1 MAASWRLA
9 GIAVQRQGPG
19 IFGGRMKPRPF
30 LFLMA
35 VTGACASHAQ
45 RASDSIAIVNMRT
58 DLRYLASD
66 SLHGR
71 ETATPYERM
80 ASDWITDRMRGA
92 GLNPMGDSASFLQ
105 SFPFDGEPARGT
117 KNSAQVG
124 RNKLLLGAD
133 FYPVSWSSSG
143 TAFTRLAKCR
153 YGINAPEKGRN
164 DFEDV
169 QVKDH
174 AAAIS
179 IGSPDGI
186 HPHSEWL
193 DHHDLGRRIGD
204 AVALG
209 ANAVLLYNDDPT
221 ATDPDSTLKKKI
233 KPCGVPVIFLTKQGF
248 KKLGL
253 DGEPVVVSVDIERPV
268 LTGHNIIGFV
278 DNGQA
283 NTVVIGAHYDH
294 LGMGIEGSL
303 HRGEPGIHNGADD
316 NASGVAMMLQLSRD
330 LQAMPD
336 AGKND
341 YLFMAFSGEELG
353 LFGSN
358 WWTKHPTMPLSELN
372 YMINLDMVGRLD
384 TSNTVIINGVG
395 TSPAWNRLRPDTAAA
410 ARQVKHPARKP
421 VGPEPLRFKTTES
434 GVGPSDQ
441 TSFYLKDIPVV
452 HYFTGAHEDYHKP
465 SDDEDK
471 INYDGMARVLWH
483 IEDLIVSLNDS
494 GKVAFTKTAVDTTS
508 TPSFKVTL
516 GVVPD
521 YAYSGEG
528 MRIDGVTEGRPASK
542 AGLKAGDIVVKLGE
556 YRITDMMSYM
566 KGLGRFTKGEETM
579 VTVLR
584 GGKEEKVKVTW

>member
-1 MAASWRLA
+1 
-9 GIAVQRQGPG
+9 
-19 IFGGRMKPRPF
+19 
-30 LFLMA
+30 MA
-35 VTGACASHAQ
+35 VAGACALSAQ
-45 RASDSIAIVNMRT
+45 RPSDSLAIVNMRA

-80 ASDWITDRMRGA
+80 ASDLITERMREA
-92 GLNPMGDSASFLQ
+92 GLKPMGDSATWLQ
-105 SFPFDGEPARGT
+105 PFPFDGEPTRGA
-117 KNSAQVG
+117 KNSAQFG
-124 RNKLLLGAD
+124 RNKLTLGAD

-153 YGINAPEKGRN
+153 YGIKAPEKGRN
-164 DFEDV
+164 DFADV
-169 QVKDH
+169 DVKDH

-193 DHHDLGRRIGD
+193 DYHDLGRRIGD
-204 AVALG
+204 AVSLG

-253 DGEPVVVSVDIERPV
+253 DGEPIVVQTDITRPV
-268 LTGHNIIGFV
+268 RTGHNVIGFM
-278 DNGQA
+278 DNGQP
-283 NTVVIGAHYDH
+283 NVVVIGAHYDH

-316 NASGVAMMLQLSRD
+316 NASGVAMMLQLARD
-330 LQAMPD
+330 LQAMPE
-336 AGKND
+336 AKKND
-341 YLFMAFSGEELG
+341 FLFMAFSGEELG

-358 WWTKHPTMPLSELN
+358 WWTKHPTVPLSELN
-372 YMINLDMVGRLD
+372 YMVNLDMVGRLD
-384 TSNTVIINGVG
+384 TNNVIIINGVG
-395 TSPAWNRLRPDTAAA
+395 TSPAWNTLRPDTAMEKKSARPA
-410 ARQVKHPARKP
+410 ARKAKEP
-421 VGPEPLRFKTTES
+421 VPLKVKTTES

-441 TSFYLKDIPVV
+441 TSFYLKDIPAI

-471 INYDGMARVLWH
+471 IDYEGMVRIARH
-483 IEDLIVSLNDS
+483 IEALIVSLNDS
-494 GKVAFTKTAVDTTS
+494 GKVAFTKTAVDTSS

-521 YAYSGEG
+521 YTFSGEG
-528 MRIDGVTEGRPASK
+528 MRIDGVTDGKPAAK
-542 AGLKAGDIVVKLGE
+542 AGLKAGDVVVKLGE
-556 YRITDMMSYM
+556 HRITDMMSYM
-566 KGLGRFTKGEETM
+566 KGLGKFTKGEQTV

-584 GGKEEKVKVTW
+584 EGKEQKFNVTW

>member
-1 MAASWRLA
+1 
-9 GIAVQRQGPG
+9 
-19 IFGGRMKPRPF
+19 MKPRPF

-35 VTGACASHAQ
+35 VASICALSAQ
-45 RASDSIAIVNMRT
+45 RPSDSLAIVNMRA
-58 DLRYLASD
+58 DLRFLASD

-80 ASDWITDRMRGA
+80 ASDLITERMREA
-92 GLNPMGDSASFLQ
+92 GLKPMGDSATWLQ
-105 SFPFDGEPARGT
+105 PFPFDGEPTRGA
-117 KNSAQVG
+117 KNSAQLG
-124 RNKLLLGAD
+124 RKKLALGAD

-143 TAFTRLAKCR
+143 TAFTRLARCR
-153 YGINAPEKGRN
+153 YGIKAPEKGRN

-169 QVKDH
+169 DVKDH

-186 HPHSEWL
+186 HPHSEWR
-193 DHHDLGRRIGD
+193 DYHDLGRRIGD
-204 AVALG
+204 AVSMG

-253 DGEPVVVSVDIERPV
+253 DGEPIVVQTDITRPV
-268 LTGHNIIGFV
+268 RIGHNVIGFM
-278 DNGQA
+278 DNGRPY
-283 NTVVIGAHYDH
+283 TVVIGAHYDH

-316 NASGVAMMLQLSRD
+316 NASGVAMMLQLARD
-330 LQAMPD
+330 LQAMPE
-336 AGKND
+336 AKKND

-358 WWTKHPTMPLSELN
+358 WWTKHPTVPLSELN
-372 YMINLDMVGRLD
+372 YMVNLDMVGRLD
-384 TSNTVIINGVG
+384 TNNVIIINGVG
-395 TSPAWNRLRPDTAAA
+395 TSPAWNTLRPDTAMEKKPARPA
-410 ARQVKHPARKP
+410 ARKAKEP
-421 VGPEPLRFKTTES
+421 VPLKVKTTES

-441 TSFYLKDIPVV
+441 TSFYLKDIPAI

-471 INYDGMARVLWH
+471 IDYEGMVRIARH
-483 IEDLIVSLNDS
+483 IETLIVSLNDS
-494 GKVAFTKTAVDTTS
+494 GKVAFTKTAVDTSS

-521 YAYSGEG
+521 YTFSGEG
-528 MRIDGVTEGRPASK
+528 MRIDGVTDGKPAAKS
-542 AGLKAGDIVVKLGE
+542 GLKAGDVVVKLGE
-556 YRITDMMSYM
+556 HRITDMMSYM
-566 KGLGRFTKGEETM
+566 KGLGKFTKGEQTV

-584 GGKEEKVKVTW
+584 EGKEQKFNVTW